1 MQEIIPSAR
10 ARGTH
15 AFHPSLAN
23 APSLV
28 DDEDDEVEDESAAVA
43 ISGLQDS
50 ISRLTDILI
59 KSMAT
64 PGNLATTRRAQ
75 AVERVQDVDDGLST
89 MEKVELIRQFE
100 ENEVIAGTYLS
111 LEKQALRQ
119 AWIRARLESVFG
131 GAAM

>member
-1 MQEIIPSAR
+1 VQEIIPSAR

-28 DDEDDEVEDESAAVA
+28 DDEDEDDEVADELAAIA
-43 ISGLQDS
+43 LSGLQDS
-50 ISRLTDILI
+50 ITRLTDILI

-64 PGNLATTRRAQ
+64 PGNLGTTRRAQ

-100 ENEVIAGTYLS
+100 ENEGLAGTYLS
-111 LEKQALRQ
+111 LENQALRQ
-119 AWIRARLESVFG
+119 AWIRAVFDG
-131 GAAM
+131 TAM